1 MNKMII
7 EFGEKSGFDS
17 NLAKYL
23 GLKQILNPNSMT
35 MHNYN
40 VYHIGL
46 YLGIIL
52 PTIAMCM
59 FWPIVFYYLKNDMIT
74 LVVYFGYM
82 SNLLLSCYKL
92 ITILYNSNKIWK
104 FNEIFSTNFT
114 SYRQTNGNIFKNRRR
129 RSIQMT
135 YTIFVIASVTFFVWG
150 ICPIL
155 VNDIFL
161 SVKNI
166 DGSIHKFRMNIFNMY
181 FAVSDVTYNK
191 YFYIFY
197 SAEFI
202 IYLCHISSLIFYNI
216 AMIMISFRICDHLD
230 VINNAFQILG
240 YKTCSEDN
248 VSSKYMQSY
257 FSVFFF
263 YVISALLFVKLCV
276 FINHSLVKI
285 FILNWM

>member
-1 MNKMII
+1 MII
-7 EFGEKSGFDS
+7 DFGEKSGFSS

-23 GLKQILNPNSMT
+23 GLKQILNPDSMT
-35 MHNYN
+35 MYGYN

-46 YLGIIL
+46 CLGIIL
-52 PTIAMCM
+52 PTIAVCM

-92 ITILYNSNKIWK
+92 ITMLYNSNKIWK
-104 FNEIFSTNFT
+104 FNDIFSKNIM
-114 SYRQTNGNIFKNRRR
+114 SYRRRHGNAFKNRRR

-135 YTIFVIASVTFFVWG
+135 YTIFVIASVTFFVWAL
-150 ICPIL
+150 CPIL
-155 VNDIFL
+155 VNNIFL

-166 DGSIHKFRMNIFNMY
+166 DGSIDRFRMNIFNMY
-181 FAVSDVTYNK
+181 FAVSDVTYNQ

-197 SAEFI
+197 FTEFI

-216 AMIMISFRICDHLD
+216 AMIMISFSICDHLG
-230 VINNAFQILG
+230 VIKDAFQILG

-248 VSSKYMQSY
+248 VSSKYTQS
-257 FSVFFF
+257 
-263 YVISALLFVKLCV
+263 
-276 FINHSLVKI
+276 
-285 FILNWM
+285 

>member
-35 MHNYN
+35 MYGYN

-52 PTIAMCM
+52 PMIAVCM

-74 LVVYFGYM
+74 LVVNFGYM
-82 SNLLLSCYKL
+82 SNLLLACYKL
-92 ITILYNSNKIWK
+92 IIILNNANKIWK
-104 FNEIFSTNFT
+104 FNDLFSTNIV
-114 SYRQTNGNIFKNRRR
+114 SYRQTNENIFENQRR

-135 YTIFVIASVTFFVWG
+135 CTVIVIASVTFFVWSL
-150 ICPIL
+150 CPFL
-155 VNDIFL
+155 VNNIFL

-166 DGSIHKFRMNIFNMY
+166 DGSIHRFRINIFNMY
-181 FAVSDVTYNK
+181 SAVSDVTYNK

-216 AMIMISFRICDHLD
+216 TMIMISFRICHHLA
-230 VINNAFQILG
+230 VINDAFQILG

-248 VSSKYMQSY
+248 LSGKYTQSY
-257 FSVFFF
+257 FSVFF
-263 YVISALLFVKLCV
+263 
-276 FINHSLVKI
+276 
-285 FILNWM
+285 